1 MEAPNLAPRSGA
13 IDRICTSNTPAGIKI
28 AVACAIARKPHIEI
42 FFEYAH
48 MLMFEWILLLLFV
61 AVVLT
66 NLAERLAVPY
76 PSLLAVAGTG
86 LAFLPFAPQIRIEP
100 ELALALFV
108 APALLDAAFDTSPRD
123 LRRNA
128 VPIASMAV
136 LAVVLTA
143 AVVAFLGWRFAG
155 LPIAAAIALGAIV
168 SPPDP
173 VAANEVLRHLRIPQ
187 RIGLVL
193 QGEGLLND
201 ATALLIYRAAVI
213 AAAGSFSLV
222 SDAPILVLAAVA
234 SLAAGY
240 VLARLYLIA
249 SAFVRDPSSSTVLQF
264 VGTFGVWL
272 LSERLTLSPIITLVV
287 YAMTLAQAAPGRLGP
302 RLRVSSYSVWET
314 AVFVVNVLAFVLMG
328 LQARTI
334 IERLSPEQRWSSLVF
349 GLSVLAVVI
358 VVRIA
363 WLATYRAI
371 VATIRRWR
379 PGLADRLASRDPRG
393 AVVMGWSG
401 MRGLITLAT
410 AFALPQQFPGR
421 DLIVL
426 CAFCVVLGTLVI
438 QGFTLRP
445 LLRLLRFED
454 DGAVERD
461 LSRARVIVMQAALE
475 SLDGETS
482 AAAATVREQYAAAR
496 KVAEDQHEPQGA
508 TKYDELRLRAIAAQ
522 RAALQRLRTRGEIG
536 DEAFR
541 RIQEELDWSELD
553 AAPAGSF
560 QSLAN

>member
-1 MEAPNLAPRSGA
+1 MG
-13 IDRICTSNTPAGIKI
+13 DR
-28 AVACAIARKPHIEI
+28 AVSRQD
-42 FFEYAH
+42 
-48 MLMFEWILLLLFV
+48 
-61 AVVLT
+61 
-66 NLAERLAVPY
+66 AERAFAQ
-76 PSLLAVAGTG
+76 SAGR
-86 LAFLPFAPQIRIEP
+86 A
-100 ELALALFV
+100 
-108 APALLDAAFDTSPRD
+108 DH
-123 LRRNA
+123 RRNR
-128 VPIASMAV
+128 PRC
-136 LAVVLTA
+136 T
-143 AVVAFLGWRFAG
+143 
-155 LPIAAAIALGAIV
+155 

-213 AAAGSFSLV
+213 AAVSLV
-222 SDAPILVLAAVA
+222 GDAPILVLTAAA
-234 SLAAGY
+234 SVVAGY
-240 VLARLYLIA
+240 VRARLYLIA
-249 SAFVRDPSSSTVLQF
+249 STFARDPASSTVLQF

-272 LSERLTLSPIITLVV
+272 ISERLTLSPIITIVV

-334 IERLSPEQRWSSLVF
+334 IERLSPEQRWGSLGF

-363 WLATYRAI
+363 WLVAYRAI
-371 VATIRRWR
+371 VAIIRRWR
-379 PGLADRLASRDPRG
+379 PNLADRMASRDPRG
-393 AVVMGWSG
+393 AIVMGWSG

-410 AFALPQQFPGR
+410 AFALPQQFPWR

-445 LLRLLRFED
+445 LLRLLRFQD

-461 LSRARVIVMQAALE
+461 LSRARVIVMQAALD
-475 SLDGETS
+475 SLDGEMSPT
-482 AAAATVREQYAAAR
+482 AATVREQYSAAR
-496 KVAEDQHEPQGA
+496 KVAEDQHEPQAA

-522 RAALQRLRTRGEIG
+522 RAALHRLRAGGEIG

-560 QSLAN
+560 QSLAS